1 MISIIIPV
9 FNSENTIETLVTNI
23 TKVLEDYY
31 QFEVLLINDSS
42 EDDSEKKCKQL
53 VEKYLNVSLFSLSK
67 NVGEHN
73 AIMAGLNK
81 CSGDYAVIMSDDL
94 QHSTSALLELVKYGI
109 KEKDNF
115 DVVYTYYNKKQY
127 GFFKNIGSKFNDLV
141 ANFLLTKPKHLY
153 LSSFKF
159 INRFLITEIIKHQS
173 PFVYIDGLILGTTNK
188 IGRIKVEHNQRIHG
202 KSGYTLIKM
211 LQLWSNMSTSFSI
224 FPLRLSLLMGSILSF
239 IGFILAIIFFVERL
253 TDDTFPSGLAS
264 IFVSVTIFSGAIL
277 ISLGL
282 VGEYV
287 GRVLISLNKKPQF
300 VIRNSFTN
308 KKNDTIKSTKKS

>member
-9 FNSENTIETLVTNI
+9 FNSENTIETLVNNI
-23 TKVLEDYY
+23 TKVLEDDY

-127 GFFKNIGSKFNDLV
+127 GFFKNIGSKFNDIV
-141 ANFLLTKPKHLY
+141 ASFLLTKPKHLY

-159 INRFLITEIIKHQS
+159 INRFLITEITKYQS

-239 IGFILAIIFFVERL
+239 IGFILAIIFLVERL
-253 TDDTFPSGLAS
+253 IDDTFPSGLAS
-264 IFVSVTIFSGAIL
+264 IFVAVTIFSGAIL
-277 ISLGL
+277 ISVGL

>member
-9 FNSENTIETLVTNI
+9 FNSENTIEILVNNIVQTLGENY
-23 TKVLEDYY
+23 K
-31 QFEVLLINDSS
+31 FEIILINDSS
-42 EDDSEKKCKQL
+42 KDNTEEKCKKL
-53 VEKYLNVSLFSLSK
+53 VEKYTSVVLYSLAK
-67 NVGEHN
+67 NFGEHN
-73 AIMAGLNK
+73 AVMAGLNK
-81 CSGDYAVIMSDDL
+81 CSGDYAIIMDDDL
-94 QHSTSALLELVKYGI
+94 QHSADSLLELIKFGT
-109 KEKDNF
+109 KEKNNF
-115 DVVYTYYNKKQY
+115 DVVYTYYDKKKY
-127 GFFKNIGSKFNDLV
+127 SFLKNIGSKFNDIV
-141 ANFLLTKPKHLY
+141 ANFLLTKPKNLY

-159 INRFLITEIIKHQS
+159 INRLLITEIIKHQS
-173 PFVYIDGLILGTTNK
+173 PFTYIDGLILGITNK

-211 LQLWSNMSTSFSI
+211 LQLWSNMSTGFSI
-224 FPLRLSLLMGSILSF
+224 FPLRFSLLMGSILSF

-277 ISLGL
+277 ISVGL

-308 KKNDTIKSTKKS
+308 KKK

>member
-9 FNSENTIETLVTNI
+9 FNSENTIETLVNNI

-94 QHSTSALLELVKYGI
+94 QHSTNALLELIKYGI

-115 DVVYTYYNKKQY
+115 DVVYTYYDKKQY
-127 GFFKNIGSKFNDLV
+127 SFLKNIGSKFNDIV
-141 ANFLLTKPKHLY
+141 ANFLLSKPKHLY

-159 INRFLITEIIKHQS
+159 INRFLITEIIKYQS

-224 FPLRLSLLMGSILSF
+224 FPLRISLLMGSILSF
-239 IGFILAIIFFVERL
+239 IGFILAIYFFVEKI
-253 TDDTFPSGLAS
+253 TDNTVPSGFAS
-264 IFVSVTIFSGAIL
+264 IFIAVTIFSGAIL
-277 ISLGL
+277 IALGL
-282 VGEYV
+282 IGEYV
-287 GRVLISLNKKPQF
+287 GRIFISLNKKPQF

-308 KKNDTIKSTKKS
+308 KKNDTF

>member
-9 FNSENTIETLVTNI
+9 FNSENTIETLVNNI

-127 GFFKNIGSKFNDLV
+127 GFFKNIGSKFNDIM

-159 INRFLITEIIKHQS
+159 INRFLITEIIKYQS

-188 IGRIKVEHNQRIHG
+188 IGRIEVEHNQRIHG

-239 IGFILAIIFFVERL
+239 IGFILAIIFLVEKL
-253 TDDTFPSGLAS
+253 IDDTFPSGLAS
-264 IFVSVTIFSGAIL
+264 IFVAVTIFSGAIL
-277 ISLGL
+277 ISVGL

-308 KKNDTIKSTKKS
+308 KKNDTIS

>member
-9 FNSENTIETLVTNI
+9 FNSENTIETLVNNI

-94 QHSTSALLELVKYGI
+94 QHSTNALLELVKYGI

-127 GFFKNIGSKFNDLV
+127 GFFKNIGSKFNDIV

-159 INRFLITEIIKHQS
+159 INRFLITEITKYQS

-239 IGFILAIIFFVERL
+239 IGFILAIIFLVERL
-253 TDDTFPSGLAS
+253 IDDTFPSGLAS
-264 IFVSVTIFSGAIL
+264 IFVAVTIFSGAIL
-277 ISLGL
+277 ISVGL